1 MTYVF
6 IQPHHLDVP
15 DLDVPDF
22 DIPGFDVPD
31 SDIPDFVASFPAVTA
46 TKAKFGVRI
55 SKQFPPGRTIT

>member
-22 DIPGFDVPD
+22 VE
-31 SDIPDFVASFPAVTA
+31 SFPAVTA